1 MNMILS
7 GNVLTP
13 SLQIPALL
21 CYCRFL
27 CTYCYTMLWYIP
39 RCFCRKV
46 SPSFFR
52 IYRHF
57 TLLWTSRLFF
67 IWNLCFYSQIN
78 FSTLKVGFFFCCT
91 VFLNVPIG
99 DISLEA
105 AFALPCIWSY
115 IIICHF
121 NSWAKVIILGFIN
134 TTVACVSSFHLR
146 KYCQ

>member
-1 MNMILS
+1 MNRILS
-7 GNVLTP
+7 GNILTP

-27 CTYCYTMLWYIP
+27 CTYCYTMLWYTP

-46 SPSFFR
+46 SPSFFLS
-52 IYRHF
+52 IDILHSCELADYSDYLESMF
-57 TLLWTSRLFF
+57 LFS
-67 IWNLCFYSQIN
+67 NKLFYSQGRI
-78 FSTLKVGFFFCCT
+78 FFCST